1 MNTKTQKAYEVVI
14 KDLKKSLQCLDK
26 DYSIGCFSCGLRLVY
41 KTLKSFYDCEKVNAQ
56 AVYKK
61 RKKKV

>member
-1 MNTKTQKAYEVVI
+1 MNTKTQKAYEVVM
-14 KDLKKSLQCLDK
+14 KDLKKSLYCLDK

-41 KTLKSFYDCEKVNAQ
+41 KTLKSFYDYERVKTQ

-61 RKKKV
+61 KV